1 MGWYANL
8 KIGNKLLLG
17 YGTVIAFSCLTGYFG
32 VTGLAEIKS
41 HMDVMHDHLIPSIE
55 TAAMIE
61 RHHQQ
66 HRRTLLN
73 YLMERPQRRKDLET
87 ILHHEEVEIQE
98 SLEKFSTTAIHPVEH
113 RAIGE
118 VATASKEY
126 LDGAARLKAAVDGGA
141 DHETL
146 VDDNAR
152 LRGLFTN
159 VETRTKQ
166 LVQHI
171 VEEGHQHLEQG
182 NTSYSSIRTWLIT
195 LLLGAI
201 AIALAMA
208 FFITRSVASPIRVV
222 LDAVRRMEE
231 SGVAKARL
239 AEAIAAGDLS
249 QDVTVSERLQVDP
262 ETTARDEGGMLL
274 RAVAGMSGIQASLD
288 AAFSRMTDS
297 LRRNRQEEQAR
308 DWLKSG
314 TNELS
319 ALLRG
324 DRRLEEMVEKSLSFL
339 CEYLGAGVGALY
351 LYNDRTRDLEIA
363 ATYALARREDLKK
376 RFGLGEGLVGEAA
389 RERKIIRLTDVPPGY
404 LPIRSAIG
412 EATPLNIAA
421 VPLLHDNLLVG
432 VVELGSFRDFTER
445 ELEFLLHAQE
455 GLSIGISV
463 NRSRKLVDEL
473 LEQTQAQTE
482 ELRVQQEELQQTNE
496 ELEERAQMLE
506 QQREQIRAK
515 NREVEETSRALQLK
529 AGELERIS
537 TYKSEFMAN
546 MSHEL
551 RTPLNSLLILS
562 SLLKENR
569 ENNLTEKQVEYAATI
584 NSSGNDLLTLINDI
598 LDLSKI
604 ESGKLEFNYEGMT
617 VRALFEQ
624 LRTMFIPVAEQR
636 GLGFDTTIEEGVP
649 EEISTDGQRT
659 QQILKN
665 LISNACKFTR
675 EGRVAVRAYVPNS
688 EENPLPVPAIAI
700 QVSDTGIG
708 IPAGK
713 HDLVFQA
720 FQQADG
726 TTSRKFGGT
735 GLGLSISRQLARG
748 LHGDVLLE
756 SEEGKG
762 SSFTLYLPLDHAAH
776 GAGSHSAEAVP
787 LLPPVEKPSE
797 KKPSGK
803 EADVQL
809 PAPVLADDR
818 EQLKPGERSI
828 LIIEDDLSFASILMD
843 MVHDHDFSAIVA
855 GSGESGI
862 TLAHHYLPSA
872 IILDVMLPHI
882 DGWGVMRSLKDS
894 LKTRHIPVHF
904 ITCLEDRQKALTMGA
919 IGFVTKPVNSKQ
931 LDEVFTTIEHSLAKS
946 VKKLLIVEDDRNEA
960 KSMEALLGERDVAIT
975 IAGTGREAMGLLAA
989 ERFDCIVLDLGLSD
1003 MSGFE
1008 VLEKIQSFD
1017 ENRRIPV
1024 IIHSGRDLSREDE
1037 QRLRH
1042 YAESIIIKGAKSP
1055 ERLLNEVS
1063 LFLHL
1068 VESGMEPEKKRMI
1081 RAALDSEAMLEGKKV
1096 LIVDDDMRNI
1106 FSLSSILSEKKMIV
1120 LEAENGREALER
1132 LTHEPG
1138 IDVVLMD
1145 IMMPEMDGFAATR
1158 AIRKDPRFARLPIIA
1173 LTAKA
1178 MKGDRDE
1185 CLKAGASDYIQ
1196 KPVDVDKLFS
1206 LLRVWLYGS

>member
-8 KIGNKLLLG
+8 KIRNKLLLG
-17 YGTVIAFSCLTGYFG
+17 YGTVIAFSSLIGYFG
-32 VTGLAEIKS
+32 VTGLTEIKS
-41 HMDVMHDHLIPSIE
+41 HMDVMHDHLIPGIE

-66 HRRTLLN
+66 HRRTFLN
-73 YLMERPQRRKDLET
+73 YLMDRQRRKGLE
-87 ILHHEEVEIQE
+87 IKLNHEAIEIQE
-98 SLEKFSTTAIHPVEH
+98 SLEKFSTTALHPVEH
-113 RAIGE
+113 RVIGE
-118 VATASKEY
+118 VVTASKEY
-126 LDGAARLKAAVDGGA
+126 MDGAARLKAAIDAGA
-141 DHETL
+141 DHEVL
-146 VDDNAR
+146 VDDNER

-166 LVQHI
+166 LTQHI
-171 VEEGHQHLEQG
+171 VDEGHKHLEGG
-182 NTSYSSIRTWLIT
+182 NASYSNIRTWLIG
-195 LLLGAI
+195 LLLGAM
-201 AIALAMA
+201 AIAVAMA
-208 FFITRSVASPIRVV
+208 LFITRSVANPIRVA

-231 SGVAKARL
+231 SGTEKARL

-249 QDVTVSERLQVDP
+249 QDVTISERLQLDP
-262 ETTARDEGGMLL
+262 ETVARDEGGMLL
-274 RAVAGMSGIQASLD
+274 KAVVGMSGIQASLD

-297 LRRNRQEEQAR
+297 LRRNRREEQAR

-314 TNELS
+314 TNELN

-351 LYNDRTRDLEIA
+351 LYNDRNSGLEIA
-363 ATYALARREDLKK
+363 ATYALARRENLKE
-376 RFGLGEGLVGEAA
+376 RLSLGEGLVGEAA
-389 RERKIIRLTDVPPGY
+389 RERKVIRLTDVPSGY
-404 LPIRSAIG
+404 LTISSAIG
-412 EATPLNIAA
+412 EAKPLTIAA
-421 VPLLHDNLLVG
+421 VPLLHDDRLVG
-432 VVELGSFRDFTER
+432 VVEIGSFGELTDR
-445 ELEFLLHAQE
+445 ELEFLRQARE
-455 GLSIGISV
+455 GLAIGISV
-463 NRSRKLVDEL
+463 NRARKLVDEL

-515 NREVEETSRALQLK
+515 NREVEEASRALQVK
-529 AGELERIS
+529 AEELERIS
-537 TYKSEFMAN
+537 TYKSEFLAN

-551 RTPLNSLLILS
+551 RTPLNSLMILS

-569 ENNLTEKQVEYAATI
+569 ENNLTDKQVEYATTI

-604 ESGKLEFNYEGMT
+604 ESGKLEFSYEEIPL
-617 VRALFEQ
+617 RPLLEQ
-624 LRTMFIPVAEQR
+624 LRAMFSPQAEQK
-636 GLGFDTTIEEGVP
+636 GLAFGVTIDSGVP
-649 EEISTDGQRT
+649 EEITTDGQRT
-659 QQILKN
+659 RQILKN

-675 EGRVAVRAYVPNS
+675 EGRVDVRAYMPNS
-688 EENPLPVPAIAI
+688 EENPLPAPAVALE
-700 QVSDTGIG
+700 VFDTGIG
-708 IPAGK
+708 IPADK

-748 LHGDVLLE
+748 LHGDIILD

-762 SSFTLYLPLDHAAH
+762 SSFTLYLPLDHASH
-776 GAGSHSAEAVP
+776 GGGSQAAAP
-787 LLPPVEKPSE
+787 FAPPLPPVKEPPG
-797 KKPSGK
+797 KKPSRR
-803 EADVQL
+803 EAAASL

-818 EQLKPGERSI
+818 EHLKPGERSI
-828 LIIEDDLSFASILMD
+828 LIIEDDLSFAAILMD
-843 MVHDHDFSAIVA
+843 MVRGRGFAAIIA
-855 GSGESGI
+855 GDGESGI
-862 TLAHHYLPSA
+862 ALADHYLPSA
-872 IILDVMLPHI
+872 IVLDVMLPHI

-894 LKTRHIPVHF
+894 LRTRHIPVHF
-904 ITCLEDRQKALTMGA
+904 LTCLENRQKALTMGA
-919 IGFVTKPVNSKQ
+919 IGFVTKPVNSEQ
-931 LDEVFTTIEHSLAKS
+931 LDKVFSTIENSLAKS
-946 VKKLLIVEDDRNEA
+946 VRKLLIVEDDMNEA
-960 KSMEALLGERDVAIT
+960 KSMEALLGVRDVAIT
-975 IAGTGREAMGLLAA
+975 VASAGSEAMGLLAA
-989 ERFDCIVLDLGLSD
+989 ESFDCIVLDLGLSD

-1008 VLEKIQSFD
+1008 VLEKMQSLD
-1017 ENRRIPV
+1017 ESRRIPV
-1024 IIHSGRDLSREDE
+1024 IIHSGRDLSREE
-1037 QRLRH
+1037 ELRLRH

-1068 VESGMEPEKKRMI
+1068 VESGIAPEQKRMI
-1081 RAALDSEAMLEGKKV
+1081 RAALDSEAMLEGKKI

-1106 FSLSSILSEKKMIV
+1106 FSLSSVLAEKKMIV

-1132 LTHEPG
+1132 LDGDPG

-1145 IMMPEMDGFAATR
+1145 IMMPEMDGFEATR

-1196 KPVDVDKLFS
+1196 KPVDMDKLFS